1 MRTHHISVFGVAT
14 MVLILIATG
23 LATRLAELALA
34 SAMRLTSVGGGALL
48 SPQDLAGGDHR
59 QMGWAFVRLLLP
71 GILIQAV
78 LVRIVVGC
86 YRGLTIPF
94 VATVAVLGLFDV
106 GAIGL
111 STLVA
116 RFFADS
122 RGLGALTATAPAAIY
137 LAVAIS
143 AATLIAEAY
152 LLQGLIEMPVG
163 RYPVVARRA

>member
-14 MVLILIATG
+14 MVVILIATG
-23 LATRLAELALA
+23 LATRLAELALV
-34 SAMRLTSVGGGALL
+34 SAMRLTSVGGGGLI
-48 SPQDLAGGDHR
+48 SPEDLASGDSR
-59 QMGWAFVRLLLP
+59 RVGWALVRLLLP
-71 GILIQAV
+71 GILIQAL

-111 STLVA
+111 SVLVSQ
-116 RFFADS
+116 FFADT
-122 RGLGALTATAPAAIY
+122 RGLGVLAATDAAAIY
-137 LAVAIS
+137 MSVAIS

-152 LLQGLIEMPVG
+152 LLQGLVEMPIG
-163 RYPVVARRA
+163 RYPVVRRA

>member
-23 LATRLAELALA
+23 LATRLAELALQ
-34 SAMRLTSVGGGALL
+34 SAMRLTSVGGGGFI
-48 SPQDLAGGDHR
+48 SPEDLASGDTR
-59 QMGWAFVRLLLP
+59 RVGWALVRLLLP
-71 GILIQAV
+71 GILIQAL

-86 YRGLTIPF
+86 FRGLTIPF

-106 GAIGL
+106 GAVGL
-111 STLVA
+111 SVLVSQV
-116 RFFADS
+116 FSDTS
-122 RGLGALTATAPAAIY
+122 GLGVLGAADPAAIY

-152 LLQGLIEMPVG
+152 LLQGLVEMPVG
-163 RYPVVARRA
+163 RYPVVRRA